1 MSCIKKYHKYFLVY
15 SECTL
20 LGFSVFDRIFRCLQF
35 DMAII
40 VALHTVLSS
49 TMTVRHTHTHTQEP
63 VLIFVRVQYV
73 RKYNMCSQPGPL
85 IANVFLMV
93 CCTYQVSSRAA
104 LSSL

>member
-35 DMAII
+35 DMAI
-40 VALHTVLSS
+40 
-49 TMTVRHTHTHTQEP
+49 TMTVHLTHSHTQEP
-63 VLIFVRVQYV
+63 VLVFVRVQYV

-85 IANVFLMV
+85 IANVFLTV